1 MPVSVVTS
9 RDAQA
14 VSVNALVK
22 ESRAIAERIISVLAN
37 QFVMDR
43 VLRNEGK
50 ATGGAVQFRKSS
62 GLYADTPLEVVTEG
76 AQIPLAQISVGDLDA
91 VPVKKRALGVLV
103 TREMIE
109 RNQRGKVEEQIQR
122 IKNTILRDIDGAF
135 FAALIAAITQ
145 TRAATA
151 VWSGPTATIRKD
163 ILRAKAIIKASQAT
177 GTTGGNH
184 FLGFEP
190 DTLLLN
196 PLSEEDL
203 LASDEWNKI
212 AYGTNATNTDS
223 LPPRILGLKPMVSTS
238 VAAGTAWVVESK
250 TIGGYADEFPLE
262 STELY
267 PLQPNQAFRSDTS
280 RATAGFIDQPLAGA
294 RITGV

>member
-14 VSVNALVK
+14 ISVNALVK
-22 ESRAIAERIISVLAN
+22 EPRAIAERIISVLEN

-50 ATGGAVQFRKSS
+50 ATGGAVSFRKSS
-62 GLYADTPLEVVTEG
+62 GLYTDNALEVVTEG
-76 AQIPLAQISVGDLDA
+76 AQIPLAQISIGDLDA

-122 IKNTILRDIDGAF
+122 IKNTVLRDIDGAF
-135 FAALIAAITQ
+135 FAALTAAITQ

-163 ILRAKAIIKASQAT
+163 ILRAKALIKGSQAP

-184 FLGFEP
+184 FLGFGA

-203 LASDEWNKI
+203 LASEEWNKI
-212 AYGTNATNTDS
+212 AYGTTATNTDA
-223 LPPRILGLKPMVSTS
+223 LPPSILGLKPMISPS
-238 VAAGTAWVVESK
+238 IAPGTAWVVESK

-262 STELY
+262 ATELY

-280 RATAGFIDQPLAGA
+280 RSTAGFIDQPLAGA
-294 RITGV
+294 KIVGV